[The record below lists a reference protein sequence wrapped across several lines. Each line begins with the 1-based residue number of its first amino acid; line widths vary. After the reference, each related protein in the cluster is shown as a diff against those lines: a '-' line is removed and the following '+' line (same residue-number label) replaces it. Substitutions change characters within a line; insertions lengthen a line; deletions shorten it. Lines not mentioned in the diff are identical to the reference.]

1 MDFSETLGDLLKVE
15 VPFNPATLYNL
26 SGLEP
31 EELERLTTSWFS
43 IPLTR
48 RHTLVK
54 ELVDIAETNFEVDF
68 ESIFRWGMQDHDA
81 DVRAICVEGLW
92 ENEDLTLMNEL
103 LHLLQTDPS
112 DTVRATAAMSLGRF
126 LLLSEL
132 GKLPSERCQAVYESL
147 YNTGLEGNE
156 ALQVRRRALESISYV
171 SRDEVTVLI
180 QTAYDHPEEEMRIS
194 AVFGMGRSADPRWIG
209 DAMGEVFSIDP
220 EMRYEAARA
229 CGELQARVAVLRL
242 AELIDDP
249 DREVQEAALWAIGQA
264 GGDEARRLL
273 QTCCEDGDEV
283 TRIAAEAALQELDFL
298 YGQFDFPFHVMDDVE
313 SDLSS

>member
-1 MDFSETLGDLLKVE
+1 MDFSETLGDLLKAE
-15 VPFNPATLYNL
+15 LPLKPATLYNL

-31 EELERLTTSWFS
+31 EELERLTSSWFS

-68 ESIFRWGMQDHDA
+68 ELIFRWGLQDDDV
-81 DVRAICVEGLW
+81 DVRAMCVEGLW
-92 ENEDLTLMNEL
+92 ENEDLTLMSEL

-112 DTVRATAAMSLGRF
+112 DKVRAAAAMSLGRF

-132 GKLPSERCQAVYESL
+132 GKLPSERCQPVYESL
-147 YNTGLEGNE
+147 HNTILEGNE
-156 ALQVRRRALESISYV
+156 ALEVRRRALESISYV
-171 SRDEVTVLI
+171 SRDEVIVLI
-180 QTAYDHPEEEMRIS
+180 RSAFDHPAEEMRVS

-209 DAMGEVFSIDP
+209 DVMGELFSIDP

-229 CGELQARVAVLRL
+229 CGELQARMAVPRL

-249 DREVQEAALWAIGQA
+249 DREVQDAALWAIGQA

-273 QTCCEDGDEV
+273 ETCCEEGDEV
-283 TRIAAEAALQELDFL
+283 TRSTAEAALQELEFL
-298 YGQFDFPFHVMDDVE
+298 YARLDYPFYAMNDVE
-313 SDLSS
+313 SDPSL